1 MIYTKKFVTK
11 RYVGYGFFL
20 VIAVLMIS
28 CSLSHLSQKSQASP
42 EPRKKTVSIVSPDF
56 FGIGDDLAARLSDGL
71 RRPLG
76 NNKRLIVTTV
86 VNIDNLYQTSR
97 FGRTLTETLSTRL
110 FHHGFGVVEVRKSF
124 DLLIKNGKG
133 ELMLTRDAKLLA
145 KEYEAEAVAVGTY
158 STTPSSVI
166 VNVRLL
172 NAGSQDVLSVAGLEI
187 ERSKNI
193 NYLLAMTG
201 GHHETSL
208 SVYER

>member
-1 MIYTKKFVTK
+1 MIFTKMAVDKINLKNV
-11 RYVGYGFFL
+11 VFL
-20 VIAVLMIS
+20 LLAMLLMS
-28 CSLSHLSQKSQASP
+28 CSWTQGPQGN
-42 EPRKKTVSIVSPDF
+42 TVSVVSPDF
-56 FGIGDDLAARLSDGL
+56 FGIGDNLAVQLADGL

-97 FGRTLTETLSTRL
+97 FGRTLTETLATQL
-110 FHHGFGVVEVRKSF
+110 FNHGFGVVEVRKSS
-124 DLLIKNGKG
+124 DLLIKNSKG

-158 STTPSSVI
+158 SMTPSSVI

-172 NAGSQDVLSVAGLEI
+172 STVSQDVLSVAGLEI

-193 NYLLAMTG
+193 NYLLAMAG
-201 GHHETSL
+201 GHHENSL